1 MLTMVEK
8 YHLPVFVA
16 KVTNLLTAM
25 GDHGEMCHASAT
37 RMSLIDETNRALGQT
52 CTWAG
57 TA

>member
-1 MLTMVEK
+1 MVEK

-25 GDHGEMCHASAT
+25 GDHGEMCHALAT

-52 CTWAG
+52 CTCAG